1 MRKTLEFLALALY
14 FAILELRYIFGSG
27 AVMSASTISIKKYL
41 TLSTVFLGL
50 ALFLPSAAHAG
61 FGWTPAPSASPS
73 SSHESSAAKKST
85 PSAVAGPLTPEPDS
99 VSTLP
104 VPVGPVETGPLTSA
118 SSLTPPAPHDTP
130 EAGMK
135 TMSGG
140 KIVETKPTSPASEP
154 TETPSLE
161 QPSSVTPVLL
171 PPSQTAE
178 KIEWAPTPAVKET
191 LPLQGFG
198 KDLPL
203 VLALRQ
209 IVPVDYAYGFASNDL
224 AGTRIDWQGGKPWPS
239 VLSDSLSAAGLRADI
254 SGKAVLISKIA
265 GYAPITPT
273 PETAPQNDLPVSPA
287 PVEASKAEPL
297 PLTDMQAETAEAEV
311 QQPAVAPAEAQKPV
325 PQVIKN
331 AASKFV
337 WTARPGATLK
347 EVLSDWSRTAKVE
360 LDWVTPYDY
369 PIGNAFTFK
378 GTFEQAVDSLLGT
391 YSRESPRPRGR
402 LYPNLPE
409 GPSVLIV
416 N

>member
-1 MRKTLEFLALALY
+1 
-14 FAILELRYIFGSG
+14 
-27 AVMSASTISIKKYL
+27 MSASTISIKKHL

-50 ALFLPSAAHAG
+50 VLFLPSAAHAG
-61 FGWTPAPSASPS
+61 FGWTPAPSAAPS
-73 SSHESSAAKKST
+73 SSHESTTANKSAPPAL
-85 PSAVAGPLTPEPDS
+85 AGPLTPEPDS
-99 VSTLP
+99 ANTLP

-118 SSLTPPAPHDTP
+118 SSPTTSPAPKDTP

-140 KIVETKPTSPASEP
+140 KIVEAKPTSPAPEP
-154 TETPSLE
+154 IETPSLE

-254 SGKAVLISKIA
+254 SGKAVLISKMA

-273 PETAPQNDLPVSPA
+273 LETVPQNDLPVPVSPAPAETSDSQPLPLTDARADTPTAQPA
-287 PVEASKAEPL
+287 PVEAE
-297 PLTDMQAETAEAEV
+297 
-311 QQPAVAPAEAQKPV
+311 KPV
-325 PQVIKN
+325 PQVIKS

-347 EVLSDWSRTAKVE
+347 DVLSDWSNTAKVE

-409 GPSVLIV
+409 GPSVLMV

>member
-1 MRKTLEFLALALY
+1 
-14 FAILELRYIFGSG
+14 
-27 AVMSASTISIKKYL
+27 
-41 TLSTVFLGL
+41 
-50 ALFLPSAAHAG
+50 LFS
-61 FGWTPAPSASPS
+61 SPS
-73 SSHESSAAKKST
+73 QA
-85 PSAVAGPLTPEPDS
+85 
-99 VSTLP
+99 
-104 VPVGPVETGPLTSA
+104 
-118 SSLTPPAPHDTP
+118 
-130 EAGMK
+130 
-135 TMSGG
+135 
-140 KIVETKPTSPASEP
+140 
-154 TETPSLE
+154 
-161 QPSSVTPVLL
+161 
-171 PPSQTAE
+171 AE

-254 SGKAVLISKIA
+254 SDKAVLISKMA

-273 PETAPQNDLPVSPA
+273 LETVPQNDLPVPVSPA
-287 PVEASKAEPL
+287 PAETSESQPL
-297 PLTDMQAETAEAEV
+297 PLTDAPTAQSAPMGAE
-311 QQPAVAPAEAQKPV
+311 KPV
-325 PQVIKN
+325 PQVIKS

-347 EVLSDWSRTAKVE
+347 EVLSDWSKTAKVE

-409 GPSVLIV
+409 GPSVLMV